1 MFLRSLQSL
10 WSKVWHDEFDEIK
23 IREHKAVDGKDKIRA
38 ELRRLL
44 RRTVTKNATDR
55 AHIKELRQQYRASL
69 RRERSEYWGARLQP
83 GKFPEEWMTNIS
95 DGATQ
100 KCVIFARLTSCFTY

>member
-1 MFLRSLQSL
+1 MPVRHAQTL
-10 WSKVWHDEFDEIK
+10 WSNVWRDEFDEIK

-44 RRTVTKNATDR
+44 RRTVTKNATAR

-69 RRERSEYWGARLQP
+69 RRERSVRCAAL
-83 GKFPEEWMTNIS
+83 
-95 DGATQ
+95 
-100 KCVIFARLTSCFTY
+100 